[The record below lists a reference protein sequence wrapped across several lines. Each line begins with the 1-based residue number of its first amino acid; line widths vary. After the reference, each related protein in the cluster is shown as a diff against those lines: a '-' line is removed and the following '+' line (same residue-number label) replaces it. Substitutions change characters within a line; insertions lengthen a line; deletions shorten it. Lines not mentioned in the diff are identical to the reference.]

1 MGLLM
6 RPAFDAK
13 GVAFEWGGSLAEY
26 CNWWNDKDL
35 NDFEVML
42 YVKKNLKFKL
52 IFKTL
57 GIQMS

>member
-42 YVKKNLKFKL
+42 YVKKNLKFK
-52 IFKTL
+52 I
-57 GIQMS
+57 